1 MKKAYFT
8 IISVVLS
15 VAALILASGGPMPYT
30 GSGGG

>member
-8 IISVVLS
+8 IIYVVLA
-15 VAALILASGGPMPYT
+15 VAALILASGGPVAYT